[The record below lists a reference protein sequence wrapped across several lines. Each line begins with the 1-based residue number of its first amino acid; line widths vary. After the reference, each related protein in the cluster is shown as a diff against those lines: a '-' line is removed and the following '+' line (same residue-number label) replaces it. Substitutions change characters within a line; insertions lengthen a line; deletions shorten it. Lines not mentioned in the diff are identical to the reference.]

1 MITVMKLFSVLIFS
15 MALLVDHDLQAQGI
29 FLPGSRVQALA
40 GSSSVLSDCWS
51 VFGNQAGLAVINKI
65 EIGGSFENRFL
76 VNELSTRAGLLV
88 VPIQS
93 SVFAVS
99 FYQFGK
105 IPFRQDKLGIAYAR
119 HLSEK
124 LNFGLQ
130 FNYYW
135 LFFSEENRS
144 LGSAGIELGFQY
156 LVTGQ
161 LLLGLHVVNPY
172 KTTIKTSSGNFQY
185 PSLINFG
192 VLYHFSESFSM
203 MSELENNLTTHL
215 KVKTGMEYN
224 IRDRAYLRTGISG
237 KPYQL
242 SAGFGFQVKKL
253 TMDFATTYH
262 QYLGNSPSVSFQIQF

>member
-1 MITVMKLFSVLIFS
+1 MTVMKLFSAIIFS
-15 MALLVDHDLQAQGI
+15 TLLLVDHDLQAQEV

-51 VFGNQAGLAVINKI
+51 VFGNQAGLAVINRI

-124 LNFGLQ
+124 FNFGLQ

-144 LGSAGIELGFQY
+144 LGSAGVELGFQY
-156 LVTGQ
+156 LVTSQ
-161 LLLGLHVVNPY
+161 LMLGIHVVNPY
-172 KTTIKTSSGNFQY
+172 KTAIKTSSGNFPY

-192 VLYHFSESFSM
+192 VLYHLSESFSM
-203 MSELENNLTTHL
+203 MSELENNLTNHL
-215 KVKTGMEYN
+215 KVRTGMEYN
-224 IRDRAYLRTGISG
+224 IRNRIYLRTGVSG

-242 SAGFGFQVKKL
+242 SAGFGFHLKKL
-253 TMDFATTYH
+253 TMDLSTTYH
-262 QYLGNSPSVSFQIQF
+262 QYLGSTPSISFQLQL